1 MLLLLLNTK
10 ATNLGIALTTITLKF
25 LQSDLQQH
33 IFHPIEKKTAFIS
46 SDAQGAITSNQN

>member
-10 ATNLGIALTTITLKF
+10 ATNLGIALTMITLKF

-46 SDAQGAITSNQN
+46 SDAQGAITSNEN